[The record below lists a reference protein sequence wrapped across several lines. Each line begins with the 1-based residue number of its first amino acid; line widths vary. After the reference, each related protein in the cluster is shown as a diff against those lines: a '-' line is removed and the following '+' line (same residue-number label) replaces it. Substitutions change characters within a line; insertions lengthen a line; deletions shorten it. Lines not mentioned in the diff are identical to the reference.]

1 MSMNLSP
8 SSDIIPR
15 PGGKVSFI
23 RGHPAVPMALQGL
36 ERHAEE
42 FRVRGFGQIREYSG
56 LRSPLYNGD
65 RNSMRVDFPPSF
77 NKKNH
82 HHHLLLPRRSFSDL
96 YKALGSPSRI
106 IPTRSDAEIG

>member
-1 MSMNLSP
+1 MGMNLSP
-8 SSDIIPR
+8 SSDIMPR
-15 PGGKVSFI
+15 PGGKESFI

-42 FRVRGFGQIREYSG
+42 FRIKGFRQIREYSG

-77 NKKNH
+77 NKKK
-82 HHHLLLPRRSFSDL
+82 P
-96 YKALGSPSRI
+96 SPSS
-106 IPTRSDAEIG
+106 TVT